1 VRVCVLALGAVILDH
16 HLLSAE
22 RIHPKSRLR
31 NHIVLVEASLA
42 SSPLRGTPM
51 PVCIPPGC

>member
-1 VRVCVLALGAVILDH
+1 MRVCVLALGAVILDH

-22 RIHPKSRLR
+22 RIHPKSHLQ

-42 SSPLRGTPM
+42 SSPLRDTPM

>member
-1 VRVCVLALGAVILDH
+1 MRVCVLALGAVILDH

-31 NHIVLVEASLA
+31 NHIVLIEASLA
-42 SSPLRGTPM
+42 SSPL
-51 PVCIPPGC
+51 

>member
-1 VRVCVLALGAVILDH
+1 MRVCVLALGAVILDH

-22 RIHPKSRLR
+22 RIHLKSRLR

-42 SSPLRGTPM
+42 SSPLRDTPM